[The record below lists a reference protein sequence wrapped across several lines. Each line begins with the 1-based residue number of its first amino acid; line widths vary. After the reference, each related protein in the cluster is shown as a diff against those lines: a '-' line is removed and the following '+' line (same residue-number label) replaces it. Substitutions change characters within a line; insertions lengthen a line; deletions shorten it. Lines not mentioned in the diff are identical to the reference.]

1 MIWLAFLRHWQ
12 LVGLAAVLV
21 FAGVQSFRIERL
33 HRDVRVERA
42 RHFATFVRTG
52 GDLIM
57 ARATIG
63 TLRGAIDAQN
73 RAIQEHE
80 AESARRLQ
88 AAQEALRE
96 ARRAMPAVRERV
108 VRLQAPIAAT
118 ERLARFDEIDRRVL
132 EGLR

>member
-1 MIWLAFLRHWQ
+1 MTWLLLLRNWQ

-21 FAGVQSFRIERL
+21 FAGVQTYRVDRL
-33 HRDVRVERA
+33 KADVRTERA

-73 RAIQEHE
+73 AEIRRHSE
-80 AESARRLQ
+80 ESARRLQ

-96 ARRAMPAVRERV
+96 ARRAMPAVRERA

-132 EGLR
+132 ESLR

>member
-1 MIWLAFLRHWQ
+1 MTWLLLLRNWQ

-21 FAGVQSFRIERL
+21 FAGVQTYRVDRL
-33 HRDVRVERA
+33 KADVRTERA

-73 RAIQEHE
+73 EEIRRHSE
-80 AESARRLQ
+80 ESARRLQ
-88 AAQEALRE
+88 AAQDALRE
-96 ARRAMPAVRERV
+96 ARRAMPRVVERV
-108 VRLQAPIAAT
+108 RTIQAPIVQT
-118 ERLARFDEIDRRVL
+118 EALARFEEVDRRVL
-132 EGLR
+132 AGLR

>member
-1 MIWLAFLRHWQ
+1 MSWLLLIRNWQ

-21 FAGVQSFRIERL
+21 FAGVQTFRIDRL

-73 RAIQEHE
+73 EEIRRHS

-96 ARRAMPAVRERV
+96 ARRAMPQVRERV
-108 VRLQAPIAAT
+108 RVIQAPIVSTGAL
-118 ERLARFDEIDRRVL
+118 ERFEEVDRRVVA
-132 EGLR
+132 GLR

>member
-1 MIWLAFLRHWQ
+1 MTWLLLLRHWQ
-12 LVGLAAVLV
+12 LAALGLALV
-21 FAGVQSFRIERL
+21 FAGVQTYRIDRL
-33 HRDVRVERA
+33 KADVRTERA
-42 RHFATFVRTG
+42 RHFATFVRQG

-57 ARATIG
+57 ARVNIG

-73 RAIQEHE
+73 LAIRQHE
-80 AESARRLQ
+80 AESARRIQ

-96 ARRAMPAVRERV
+96 ARRAMPAVRERA

-132 EGLR
+132 ESLR